1 MSGPVF
7 ETLDEVTYGEAEQV
21 SPMIRRVIAENP
33 SKFTYH
39 GTGTYIVGHGDIV
52 VIDPG
57 PDLVSHRD
65 ALWKVVRSE
74 RVRAIL
80 VTHCHSDHS
89 PLAAWLSAE
98 TGAPSIAVGPH
109 GETESPEGMFDGEE
123 ELGPTPSPVDA
134 DRDEDDSGEQE
145 IKIEESI
152 DTAFTPDVTCLDG
165 EVVVDGSGMTMMAVP
180 TPGHTSNHC
189 AFSLREEGAL
199 FTGDHI
205 MGWSTTVVS
214 PPDGDMR
221 AYMSSLRKV
230 AGRGDR
236 SLWPTHGPPR
246 YDAETYVGALI
257 AHRESRSSQII
268 DFIDAHGPSTVPEM
282 VRVLYASVR
291 EELHRPAARSVLAHL
306 IELVEDGRVHIADGG
321 WPRISA
327 RFAR

>member
-1 MSGPVF
+1 MTGPVF
-7 ETLDEVTYGEAEQV
+7 ETLDDVSYGEAEQV

-57 PDLVSHRD
+57 PDLTSHRD
-65 ALWKVVRSE
+65 ALWRVVRSE

-89 PLAAWLSAE
+89 PLSAWLAAE
-98 TGAPSIAVGPH
+98 TGAPTIAVGPH
-109 GETESPEGMFDGEE
+109 GPTETPEGMFDGEE
-123 ELGPTPSPVDA
+123 ELGPRREERAES
-134 DRDEDDSGEQE
+134 DDSESE

-152 DTAFTPDVTCLDG
+152 DTDFTPDVACADG
-165 EVVVDGSGMTMMAVP
+165 EVVVDGAGMTMVAVP

-189 AFSLREEGAL
+189 AFSLQEERAL

-221 AYMSSLRKV
+221 SYMASLRRV
-230 AGRGDR
+230 ASRDDA
-236 SLWPTHGPPR
+236 SIWPTHGPPR
-246 YDAETYVGALI
+246 FDVAEYVGALV
-257 AHRESRSSQII
+257 AHRESRSNQII
-268 DFIDAHGPSTVPEM
+268 EFIDTHGPSTVPEM
-282 VRVLYASVR
+282 VRVLYAAVR

-306 IELVEDGRVHIADGG
+306 IELVDDGRVHIADGG
-321 WPRISA
+321 GPRISA
-327 RFAR
+327 RFVR

>member
-1 MSGPVF
+1 
-7 ETLDEVTYGEAEQV
+7 
-21 SPMIRRVIAENP
+21 
-33 SKFTYH
+33 
-39 GTGTYIVGHGDIV
+39 
-52 VIDPG
+52 
-57 PDLVSHRD
+57 VSHRD

-98 TGAPSIAVGPH
+98 TGAPTIAVGPH
-109 GETESPEGMFDGEE
+109 GVVESPEGMFDGEE
-123 ELGPTPSPVDA
+123 ELGPVRKPV
-134 DRDEDDSGEQE
+134 EDDASGDGEAE

-152 DTAFTPDVTCLDG
+152 DTEFTPDVHCVDG
-165 EVVVDGSGMTMMAVP
+165 EVVVDGAGLTMTAVP

-221 AYMSSLRKV
+221 AYMGSLRKV

-246 YDAETYVGALI
+246 FDAETYVEALI
-257 AHRESRSSQII
+257 AHRESRSAQII
-268 DFIDAHGPSTVPEM
+268 DFINANGPSTVPEM

-306 IELVEDGRVHIADGG
+306 IELVDDGRVHIADGG
-321 WPRISA
+321 GPRISA

>member
-1 MSGPVF
+1 VSGPVF

-21 SPMIRRVIAENP
+21 SPLIRRVIAENP

-52 VIDPG
+52 VVDPG

-98 TGAPSIAVGPH
+98 AGAPTIAVGPH
-109 GETESPEGMFDGEE
+109 GVVESPEGMFDGEE
-123 ELGPTPSPVDA
+123 ELGPTRKPV
-134 DRDEDDSGEQE
+134 EDDASGDGEAE

-152 DTAFTPDVTCLDG
+152 DTEFTPDVHCVDG
-165 EVVVDGSGMTMMAVP
+165 EVVVDGAGLTMTAVP

-221 AYMSSLRKV
+221 AYMGSLRKV

-246 YDAETYVGALI
+246 FDAETYVESLI
-257 AHRESRSSQII
+257 AHRESRSAQII
-268 DFIDAHGPSTVPEM
+268 DFIDANGPSTVPEM

-306 IELVEDGRVHIADGG
+306 IELVDDGRVHIADGG
-321 WPRISA
+321 GPRISA